1 MPMAF
6 MESQEQR
13 EILKGILDLRNRMN
27 LFRENGAKKDGGIRI
42 RAENNEVPPF
52 SSRAYESERR
62 RIYGFREKNWEI

>member
-27 LFRENGAKKDGGIRI
+27 LFRENGAKRMAGSGLGPR
-42 RAENNEVPPF
+42 NNEVPPIF
-52 SSRAYESERR
+52 KQ
-62 RIYGFREKNWEI
+62 GL